1 MKLIK
6 SSAILLTA
14 ITCAASSTPVYAKDF
29 NDVIPKTKTGILAN
43 TNRLASSASNP
54 QLGIPNPQ
62 KARKI
67 IPVSAAITIAFS
79 QEMTVKAN
87 HRSSVILI
95 TTEPIIDEDG
105 NEAVPARALV
115 KAHFKPTKEGI
126 EIVAE
131 SIVVRGRNIP
141 LRASNIVIEGEVVT
155 IESSKTRAE
164 EDGQFGANL
173 GDLIGNT
180 LGLSPDEK
188 ERLRKAAET
197 AGKIYGTLNARREMI
212 VKIPQGSTYIFS
224 VQSPTYLP

>member
-29 NDVIPKTKTGILAN
+29 NDVIPKTKTEILAN
-43 TNRLASSASNP
+43 TNRLASNP
-54 QLGIPNPQ
+54 QIGIPNPTPQ

-67 IPVSAAITIAFS
+67 IPISAAITIAFS

-87 HRSSVILI
+87 HRSSVTLI

-155 IESSKTRAE
+155 IESSKIRAE

-173 GDLIGNT
+173 GDLFGT
-180 LGLSPDEK
+180 TFGLSPDEK

-197 AGKIYGTLNARREMI
+197 AGKLYGTLNARREMI
-212 VKIPQGSTYIFS
+212 VKIPQGSTYVFS